1 MLERILGKDIGFYV
15 KGHGVLIICAIVL
28 ALIAAL
34 LAVLP
39 TFFIGPFFDEGMKIG
54 SDPVAWKVPWVEFD
68 SGSLLSWHRTERVL
82 IENVTPNRLLIILS
96 ILAILSGFL
105 KSVSLYF
112 GHLATAAFSNRII
125 RVIRRDLFNKFIAL
139 PIGFFHKHKAG
150 ELVSRST
157 ADIGVMQ
164 NRIANIIIGLVQH
177 PMTAL
182 FAFSILLFMNWA
194 LTMIIVVAVPVI
206 TYLVRLFGR
215 KVKKHAIRVQDS
227 TAQLTSAYQETLLC
241 LRVIQGLCMAGGQ
254 SERFSEKTDDLYKK
268 VMHWNRWHLGLAPMM
283 DSTGFIVLPLIILV
297 GKIYFNHTPGEL
309 MAMFFAFSRV
319 YAPVKGLAKVN
330 NELQTLHGATARV
343 FDIIRTVPKIQ
354 DPPNAKVMPVHQ
366 ESIEFKNVSFTYA
379 TGEPVLNN
387 ISFHINAGEMA
398 AFVGST
404 GAGKSTLIDLI
415 PRFYDITDGKIYI
428 DGMDIR
434 EAKLDSLR
442 CQMGIV
448 NQEVLLFHDTI
459 INNITCGKKDITKE
473 EIIEAAKVA
482 HAHDFIMA
490 QPEQYDTVI
499 GDRGTL
505 LSGGQ
510 KQRISIARAILI
522 KPSILLLDEVASALD
537 AESEK
542 LVQDA
547 IDELKGVQTILVVAH
562 RLSTIRKAD
571 KVFVLENGRIVESGS
586 HDKLL
591 EQNGRFRQLYDMQFK
606 T

>member
-54 SDPVAWKVPWVEFD
+54 SEPVAWKVPWVEFD

-96 ILAILSGFL
+96 ILVILSGFL

-139 PIGFFHKHKAG
+139 PIGFFHRHKAG

-241 LRVIQGLCMAGGQ
+241 LRVIQGLCMAG
-254 SERFSEKTDDLYKK
+254 
-268 VMHWNRWHLGLAPMM
+268 
-283 DSTGFIVLPLIILV
+283 
-297 GKIYFNHTPGEL
+297 
-309 MAMFFAFSRV
+309 
-319 YAPVKGLAKVN
+319 
-330 NELQTLHGATARV
+330 
-343 FDIIRTVPKIQ
+343 TVREIQ
-354 DPPNAKVMPVHQ
+354 
-366 ESIEFKNVSFTYA
+366 
-379 TGEPVLNN
+379 
-387 ISFHINAGEMA
+387 
-398 AFVGST
+398 
-404 GAGKSTLIDLI
+404 
-415 PRFYDITDGKIYI
+415 
-428 DGMDIR
+428 
-434 EAKLDSLR
+434 
-442 CQMGIV
+442 
-448 NQEVLLFHDTI
+448 
-459 INNITCGKKDITKE
+459 
-473 EIIEAAKVA
+473 
-482 HAHDFIMA
+482 
-490 QPEQYDTVI
+490 
-499 GDRGTL
+499 
-505 LSGGQ
+505 
-510 KQRISIARAILI
+510 
-522 KPSILLLDEVASALD
+522 
-537 AESEK
+537 
-542 LVQDA
+542 
-547 IDELKGVQTILVVAH
+547 
-562 RLSTIRKAD
+562 
-571 KVFVLENGRIVESGS
+571 
-586 HDKLL
+586 
-591 EQNGRFRQLYDMQFK
+591 
-606 T
+606 

>member
-15 KGHGVLIICAIVL
+15 KGHRVLIICAIVL

-39 TFFIGPFFDEGMKIG
+39 TFFIGPFFDEGMKVG

-82 IENVTPNRLLIILS
+82 IENVTPNRLLITLS

-139 PIGFFHKHKAG
+139 PIGYFHRHKAG

-254 SERFSEKTDDLYKK
+254 SERFSEKADDLYKK

-354 DPPNAKVMPVHQ
+354 DAPNAKVMPVHQ

-415 PRFYDITDGKIYI
+415 PRFYDITDGEIYI

-459 INNITCGKKDITKE
+459 INNITCGKKDITRE

>member
-1 MLERILGKDIGFYV
+1 MLERILGKDISFYV

-28 ALIAAL
+28 ALIASV

-54 SDPVAWKVPWVEFD
+54 SEPVAWKVPWVEFD

-82 IENVTPNRLLIILS
+82 IENVTPNRLLVILS
-96 ILAILSGFL
+96 ILAMLSGFL
-105 KSVSLYF
+105 RSVSLYF

-125 RVIRRDLFNKFIAL
+125 RVIRRDLFNKFIIL
-139 PIGFFHKHKAG
+139 PIGYFHRHKAG

-194 LTMIIVVAVPVI
+194 LTLIIVVAVPVI

-241 LRVIQGLCMAGGQ
+241 LRVIQGLCMAGRQAEG
-254 SERFSEKTDDLYKK
+254 FSEKADDLYKK
-268 VMHWNRWHLGLAPMM
+268 IMHWNRWHLGLAPMM

-354 DPPNAKVMPVHQ
+354 DAPNAKVMPVHQ

-379 TGEPVLNN
+379 TGEPVLKD

-415 PRFYDITDGKIYI
+415 PRFYDITDGDIYI

-434 EAKLDSLR
+434 EATLDSLR
-442 CQMGIV
+442 GQMGIV

-459 INNITCGKKDITKE
+459 INNITCGKKDITRE

-547 IDELKGVQTILVVAH
+547 IDELKGIQTILVVAH

-571 KVFVLENGRIVESGS
+571 KIFVLENGRIVESGS

-606 T
+606 A